1 MEETISLKE
10 IFQTLKQRWK
20 LLVAIPLLAM
30 LAGALVSAFI
40 LTPKYERSAE
50 LLIYQAGTEE
60 GVTQNDVRTSL
71 ELVGTYTQIIKSP
84 RILNEVIDNQN
95 LDYSLSTLQNMVSV
109 TNQNNSQVLLVT
121 VEADDPVEATDVVN
135 ELSSVFETQIP
146 DILSTD
152 NVTIL
157 SEAVVGEDPA
167 PSSPNTVL
175 NMAIAFV
182 VGLMGAVGLAFLLE
196 YLDTTV
202 KTEKDIEKILDLPVL
217 GAVSTMDA
225 VETTR
230 KSS

>member
-30 LAGALVSAFI
+30 LAGTLVSVFV

-84 RILNEVIDNQN
+84 RILNDVIENGN

-121 VEADDPVEATDVVN
+121 VEADKPEEATAIVN
-135 ELSSVFETQIP
+135 EISTVFEAQIP

-157 SEAVVGEDPA
+157 SEAVVGENPS
-167 PSSPNTVL
+167 PSSPNTIL

-202 KTEKDIEKILDLPVL
+202 KSEKDIEKILNLPVL
-217 GAVSTMDA
+217 GVVSTMDA
-225 VETTR
+225 VEPAR